1 VLGRHEGVLSA
12 GSAYIVR
19 FMVVNALGP
28 ALLALLAVVFQ
39 LLAVPEP
46 GLWRLCSGLYLGSAA
61 FVGVLSLRQER
72 SLARAGELVFAP
84 SLSRPIWAGAFLA
97 HLVQLSNL
105 IGFPLEP
112 SIGVFLLGLWMLL
125 LLAGVQFVAL
135 LFLAL
140 R

>member
-1 VLGRHEGVLSA
+1 VLGRHEGALSA

-28 ALLALLAVVFQ
+28 ALLALLAVVLQ

-46 GLWRLCSGLYLGSAA
+46 ALWRLCSGLYLGSAV
-61 FVGVLSLRQER
+61 FVGALSFREER
-72 SLARAGELVFAP
+72 SLARAGELFFAP
-84 SLSRPIWAGAFLA
+84 SLSRSIWTGAFLA

-125 LLAGVQFVAL
+125 LLAGIQFVAL